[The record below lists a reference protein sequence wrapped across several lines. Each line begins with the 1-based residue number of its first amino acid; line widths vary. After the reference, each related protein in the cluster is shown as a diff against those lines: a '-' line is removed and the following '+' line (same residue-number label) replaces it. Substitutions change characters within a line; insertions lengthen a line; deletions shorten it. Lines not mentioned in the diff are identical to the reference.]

1 MRRDAMLCA
10 AAAALM
16 SLAGGPIE
24 AAPARDAVR
33 AGDLAVQLARAAW
46 VRLPADNPEKRA
58 IEFLRSRGITLAPS
72 ADTPLFAGDLVEVA
86 RGLGVTVSAEAP
98 AAAVTPAQ
106 ATAFVGAV
114 RGALGADGRGSASAS
129 PGGNANGRGGGK
141 EGEIDVSCRGREARD
156 GRQGTPASPA
166 NPNATAPPCEG
177 DDPGE
182 PTP

>member
-24 AAPARDAVR
+24 AAPAHDAVL

-58 IEFLRSRGITLAPS
+58 IEFLRARGITLAPS

-86 RGLGVTVSAEAP
+86 RRLGVTVSAEAP

-114 RGALGADGRGSASAS
+114 RGALGAEGRGGASAS
-129 PGGNANGRGGGK
+129 PGGNGQGGGK
-141 EGEIDVSCRGREARD
+141 EGEINASCRGREARD

-177 DDPGE
+177 EDPGE